1 MNKTFGVLFYVRK
14 TKTSASGKA
23 PIVIR
28 ITIGTSRIDYS
39 TKRYIEPGK
48 WNAPAQKISGNT
60 DETRAINNYLKKLE
74 QNVYHAYAL
83 MTDKRIPFTPENFK
97 KYLTGEEDKR
107 MLVAI
112 FRQHNERA
120 KALAGKEFSPAT
132 CQRYETS
139 LKHTIEFMMWKY
151 KQPDIDVRNIDHD
164 FITSYDFYFR
174 SVRKCNNNS
183 TVKYLKN
190 FKKIIRICIANGWID
205 KDPFLRYKPKLQEVV
220 KEVLASHEI
229 KLISEKEFS
238 CERLNSVKNIFLF
251 CCYTGL
257 AYADIRKLKRSEIQ
271 QGVDNTLWV
280 LTKRQKT
287 AIPSRIPLLPPALSI
302 IKKYENNPQ
311 CVAKDVLLPVPCN
324 QKMNAYLK
332 EIADLCGIAKNLTT
346 HSARHTFATTVTL
359 SNGVP
364 IETVSKMLGH
374 TNIRTTQQY
383 AKILDMKIS
392 ADMKQ
397 LVTKLTY

>member
-14 TKTSASGKA
+14 SQTSASGKA

-28 ITIGTSRIDYS
+28 ITIGTSRLDFS

-60 DETRAINNYLKKLE
+60 DETRTINNYLKKLE

-97 KYLTGEEDKR
+97 KYLTGEEDKK
-107 MLVAI
+107 MLVAV
-112 FRQHNERA
+112 FKQHNERV

-139 LKHTIEFMMWKY
+139 LKHTIAFMMWKY

-164 FITSYDFYFR
+164 FISSYDFYFR
-174 SVRKCNNNS
+174 SVRRCNNNS

-238 CERLNSVKNIFLF
+238 CERLNSVKNIFL
-251 CCYTGL
+251 
-257 AYADIRKLKRSEIQ
+257 
-271 QGVDNTLWV
+271 
-280 LTKRQKT
+280 
-287 AIPSRIPLLPPALSI
+287 
-302 IKKYENNPQ
+302 
-311 CVAKDVLLPVPCN
+311 
-324 QKMNAYLK
+324 
-332 EIADLCGIAKNLTT
+332 
-346 HSARHTFATTVTL
+346 
-359 SNGVP
+359 
-364 IETVSKMLGH
+364 
-374 TNIRTTQQY
+374 
-383 AKILDMKIS
+383 
-392 ADMKQ
+392 
-397 LVTKLTY
+397 